1 MVQRIVSGGQTGA
14 DRAALDVALEL
25 GFDVGGWIPRGRWTE
40 DGPLP
45 DRYPN
50 LRETESPD
58 PSERTALN
66 VRDADATL
74 IVSHGPLSGGSLLTR
89 QFATRLGKP
98 VMHVDLLASD
108 EGAAAATL
116 ARWLADVRPQTLN
129 VAGARQS
136 RDPAIYDATARL
148 LRRALARPD
157 PE

>member
-1 MVQRIVSGGQTGA
+1 MVRRIVSGGQTGA

-25 GFDVGGWIPRGRWTE
+25 GFHVGGWIPRGRWTE

-50 LRETESPD
+50 FRETDSAD
-58 PSERTALN
+58 PSDRTARN

-74 IVSHGPLSGGSLLTR
+74 LVSHGPLSGGSLLTR
-89 QFATRLGKP
+89 QIATRLGKP
-98 VMHVDLLASD
+98 VLHLDLEASGED
-108 EGAAAATL
+108 GAAAML
-116 ARWLADVRPQTLN
+116 GRWLAEVRPRTLN

-136 RDPAIYDATARL
+136 HDPAIFDATARL
-148 LRRALARPD
+148 LRRALGRPD